1 MVSFLHKFH
10 NQLTIEAEHIIAA
23 SGHLMATLMTWRIW
37 CQRQTEMFCAS
48 GYEHLPQGLP
58 HVSSQC
64 PGHPQLRHLPSTC
77 RRYIPFSNALETRQD
92 LSLYARVFWI
102 RYAVPGLFSRYR
114 LNCDKGNVFF
124 KSWNCS
130 EMVVLIISLIFDM
143 SMLWSSFLTPRDRCL
158 GVHHLANSPQCN

>member
-10 NQLTIEAEHIIAA
+10 NQLTIEAEHILQ
-23 SGHLMATLMTWRIW
+23 HWDTLWPLLWPGEYDVSVRRK
-37 CQRQTEMFCAS
+37 CFCAS

-77 RRYIPFSNALETRQD
+77 RRYIPFSNALETWQD
-92 LSLYARVFWI
+92 LSLYVRVFWI
-102 RYAVPGLFSRYR
+102 RYAFPGLFSRYR

-130 EMVVLIISLIFDM
+130 EMVVLIILLIFDM

-158 GVHHLANSPQCN
+158 GVHHSANSPQCN